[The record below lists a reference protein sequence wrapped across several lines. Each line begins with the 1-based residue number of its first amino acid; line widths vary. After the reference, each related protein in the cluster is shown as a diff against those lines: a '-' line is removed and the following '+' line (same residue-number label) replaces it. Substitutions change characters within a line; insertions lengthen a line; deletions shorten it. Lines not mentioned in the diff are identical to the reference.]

1 MIKVKS
7 FRELYN
13 SEEELAKQIEDFLN
27 TNFIIRENIVSL
39 KYFSENNYIYCMLIW
54 EEINA
59 FRYC

>member
-54 EEINA
+54 EDN
-59 FRYC
+59 

>member
-1 MIKVKS
+1 MMIKVKS

-13 SEEELAKQIEDFLN
+13 FEEELAKQIEDFLN

-54 EEINA
+54 EDN
-59 FRYC
+59 